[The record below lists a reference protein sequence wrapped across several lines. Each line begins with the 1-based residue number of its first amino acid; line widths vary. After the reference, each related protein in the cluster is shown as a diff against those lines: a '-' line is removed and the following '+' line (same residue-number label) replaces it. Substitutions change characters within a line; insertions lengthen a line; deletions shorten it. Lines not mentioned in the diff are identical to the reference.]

1 MDGIHRE
8 SAAMAEG
15 ISASTAALDA
25 ETQAMVGG
33 IERALGS
40 AGNDG
45 GREAPSFSLTG
56 AGEGY
61 L

>member
-1 MDGIHRE
+1 MGRGIAGSMDGIHRE

-33 IERALGS
+33 IERALGTAS
-40 AGNDG
+40 D
-45 GREAPSFSLTG
+45 
-56 AGEGY
+56 
-61 L
+61 